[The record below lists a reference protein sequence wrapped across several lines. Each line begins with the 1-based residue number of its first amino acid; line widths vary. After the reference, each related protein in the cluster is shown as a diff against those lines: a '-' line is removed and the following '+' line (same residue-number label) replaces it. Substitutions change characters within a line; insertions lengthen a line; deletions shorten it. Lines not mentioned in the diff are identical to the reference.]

1 MIKGITKRWM
11 LNTLSV
17 MLSIIVLIVVILIL
31 LISNLFTSQIQQ
43 DLHSAS
49 NELSIVFSG
58 FRADNP
64 TYFTSTARDYIE
76 NFDKKEQMGVMV
88 LNSSGRVILTST
100 LPPDSTRV
108 FLTSSI
114 RISLHEE
121 IAILTFLLSI
131 ILSV

>member
-58 FRADNP
+58 
-64 TYFTSTARDYIE
+64 
-76 NFDKKEQMGVMV
+76 G
-88 LNSSGRVILTST
+88 
-100 LPPDSTRV
+100 
-108 FLTSSI
+108 
-114 RISLHEE
+114 
-121 IAILTFLLSI
+121 
-131 ILSV
+131 